1 MKKSILTLAA
11 GAMMIAPA
19 LWAQA
24 SMGNNPNAQ
33 PNGQQG
39 QVLGQ
44 QKPNPAQPPV
54 IPANPVVQNAQQVQK
69 SKVNNKK
76 VQQSEIKTLA
86 DIQKAEDHDLNAIS
100 GDHTLNPA
108 VRSQAIAKIRAK
120 YDAMR
125 KDVRF
130 AANKT
135 QKLDRRNEKNAK
147 AKELK
152 AEKASQTPL
161 GQ

>member
-44 QKPNPAQPPV
+44 TQKPVQPPV

-69 SKVNNKK
+69 SKVDNKK

-86 DIQKAEDHDLNAIS
+86 DIQKAENHDLNAIS

-108 VRSQAIAKIRAK
+108 ARSQAIAKIRAK

-125 KDVRF
+125 KDARF

-135 QKLDRRNEKNAK
+135 QKLDRRNEQKAK